1 MTISSASTWM
11 NGSRKL
17 CLHPAATPY
26 VIYSILEPRMNWFR
40 LALIALP
47 ALVAAQQPGVVGSSS
62 NQPQPPNSQPGNT
75 QPAQPRDRCS
85 VEGQVM
91 NSLTG
96 EPVRKAHISLQG
108 MGSPNSRG
116 ASPSTYAAV
125 TDAGGRFTIQ
135 DIEPGVYFMGA
146 ERNGFIDAQSGRW
159 GQARPVMT
167 LNPGQ
172 RTGDIVFRLVP
183 HGVITG
189 RVLDEDGE
197 PVQGV
202 QVNVLRYRFFRGKR
216 QLVPSGQ
223 TGTDDLGEY
232 RIFDLAP
239 GKYYLSANYRRW
251 NAMMAQDR
259 TPGGAPEEGYA
270 PTYFPGT
277 IDPAGAV

>member
-1 MTISSASTWM
+1 MTISCASTWM

-17 CLHPAATPY
+17 CQNPAATPY

-47 ALVAAQQPGVVGSSS
+47 AFVAAQQPGVVGSSS
-62 NQPQPPNSQPGNT
+62 NQPANSQPVNT

-96 EPVRKAHISLQG
+96 EPVRKAHINLQG

-135 DIEPGVYFMGA
+135 DVEPGTYFMGA

-172 RTGDIVFRLVP
+172 HTGDIVFKLV
-183 HGVITG
+183 
-189 RVLDEDGE
+189 
-197 PVQGV
+197 
-202 QVNVLRYRFFRGKR
+202 
-216 QLVPSGQ
+216 
-223 TGTDDLGEY
+223 
-232 RIFDLAP
+232 
-239 GKYYLSANYRRW
+239 
-251 NAMMAQDR
+251 
-259 TPGGAPEEGYA
+259 
-270 PTYFPGT
+270 
-277 IDPAGAV
+277 